1 MYAITSNRKNSTSRV
16 VVMKISN
23 IMLVG
28 LLLVAGQSY
37 AAAKE
42 RWYGDE
48 QVSQGE
54 KLFRQNCA
62 GCHGQNAEAI
72 PDWKKTDANGDYP
85 PPPLNGTGHA
95 WHHDLDLLRRT
106 VREGGA
112 KLGGQMPAFEGA
124 LNTAEIDS
132 VIAYFQSK
140 WPDDLFQRW
149 AGRFESSDLPSLTD
163 IVVAAKN
170 PLTELLRKRVG
181 DVKIDD
187 VQETAVDNVWQVQVG
202 NRYVYLLDDGKY
214 ALMGDL
220 INLENGRNLT
230 ELSRRVAVVETI
242 SEFGDEDLIIFAAK
256 GETRATLTVFTD
268 TSCPYCQ
275 KLHSEVGQLQEAGIT
290 VRYLPY
296 ARGGKS
302 GPGYATLK
310 SVWCAEDRNKAMT
323 DAKNNRFEE
332 LPAGDCPQSAMI
344 DRAYRA
350 GNQLGIRGTP
360 ALIKSN
366 GEKIEGYVPY
376 LELIPQLLQ

>member
-187 VQETAVDNVWQVQVG
+187 VRETAVDNVWQVQVG

-230 ELSRRVAVVETI
+230 ELSRRVGVVETI

-323 DAKNNRFEE
+323 DAKNNRFEG

-344 DRAYRA
+344 DRGYRA

-360 ALIKSN
+360 ALVKSN